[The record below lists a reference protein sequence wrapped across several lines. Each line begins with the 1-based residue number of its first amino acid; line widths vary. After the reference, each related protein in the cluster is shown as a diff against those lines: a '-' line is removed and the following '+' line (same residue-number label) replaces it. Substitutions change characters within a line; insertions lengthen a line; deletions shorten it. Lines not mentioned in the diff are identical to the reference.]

1 MGRSQPQPCRADPSQ
16 RGESLPR
23 PSPFNPPGTRGSH
36 RHKAHR
42 ARPEGEG
49 PPPRPHPGPSR
60 LPGIPPP
67 PHSAQHPRLSPHCEI
82 HCSKKHGPELLL
94 PRGSWP
100 PPTQDH
106 PTSLRAAGAKPSSSG
121 GRVHPFPLTK
131 DQGSSAQPL
140 PLGFWG
146 LLGPTTLNSPR
157 SAGYPFQGSHP
168 SLEGEPG
175 GRGQAGFSHCAQQ
188 GILAPP
194 PTSLKFRTKCKSVKW
209 VQRN

>member
-100 PPTQDH
+100 PPYPGPSHQLEGCWSKAELLWWESSPL
-106 PTSLRAAGAKPSSSG
+106 PTHQRPRQLRAAPASG
-121 GRVHPFPLTK
+121 F
-131 DQGSSAQPL
+131 
-140 PLGFWG
+140 
-146 LLGPTTLNSPR
+146 LGP
-157 SAGYPFQGSHP
+157 
-168 SLEGEPG
+168 PG
-175 GRGQAGFSHCAQQ
+175 THHAQQ
-188 GILAPP
+188 PSKCWVPISGVPP
-194 PTSLKFRTKCKSVKW
+194 VT
-209 VQRN
+209 